1 MAAKRL
7 RAKTWSAKDAPR
19 LPGQSSHRGARAD
32 SPSPGHFV
40 SDVTHRA
47 PSDARD
53 GAKQMPRLRVSV
65 KYSRHFSDSSR
76 QLGRGPG
83 QRLGD
88 LGKSPLC
95 HRSDRLGD
103 YRKKL
108 AGGHPNQRE
117 EMLGRLIFALGF
129 RRQFTQVFH
138 HGVWIDFADGADL
151 VLVFV
156 LVLGFGFAFVLVFT
170 FAEQAAGDI
179 ADGAEP
185 ALAFQASLIFHL
197 IFQFVF
203 GLVLEFRFE
212 LVFEFRQGFQFAF
225 ICHDQ
230 ILLRNVIELSE
241 RCMASAERCGGVAA
255 PQNGCAGGADAC
267 RRG

>member
-1 MAAKRL
+1 V
-7 RAKTWSAKDAPR
+7 
-19 LPGQSSHRGARAD
+19 SSSGN
-32 SPSPGHFV
+32 FV
-40 SDVTHRA
+40 SDVAHGA
-47 PSDARD
+47 PSDARY
-53 GAKQMPRLRVSV
+53 GAQQVPRLRISV
-65 KYSRHFSDSSR
+65 KHSSDFANSPR
-76 QLGRGPG
+76 QLRRSPG
-83 QRLGD
+83 QRFGN

-95 HRSDRLGD
+95 HGSNRLGHH
-103 YRKKL
+103 RKKL

-170 FAEQAAGDI
+170 FTEQAAGDI

-241 RCMASAERCGGVAA
+241 RCITSAERCGDGA
-255 PQNGCAGGADAC
+255 PQNGCVGGADAC